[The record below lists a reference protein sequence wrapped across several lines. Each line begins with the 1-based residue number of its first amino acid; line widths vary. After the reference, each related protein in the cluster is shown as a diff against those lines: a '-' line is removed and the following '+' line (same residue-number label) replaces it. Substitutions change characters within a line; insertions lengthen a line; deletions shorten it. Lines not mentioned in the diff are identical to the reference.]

1 MDYSQKSPVFKK
13 IDLETIQ
20 QYLGTYAS
28 KDIPLKLTISEKN
41 GELLAQAT
49 GQGAFPLTF
58 KDDKTYVFPTAGIE
72 IIFDTNSLQ
81 LLQGGMKFD
90 FAKE

>member
-1 MDYSQKSPVFKK
+1 MDSAELAKFTGV
-13 IDLETIQ
+13 
-20 QYLGTYAS
+20 YAS

-90 FAKE
+90 FTKE